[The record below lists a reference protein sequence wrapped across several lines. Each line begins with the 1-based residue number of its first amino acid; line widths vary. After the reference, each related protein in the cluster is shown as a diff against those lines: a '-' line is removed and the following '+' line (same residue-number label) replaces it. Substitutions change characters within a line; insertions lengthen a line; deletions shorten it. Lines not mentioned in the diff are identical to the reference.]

1 MRPGTTAALTAAA
14 LAAFASNSVLCRVAL
29 RRGLADA
36 ATFTSVRL
44 ASGAVTLGLILALAT
59 ARPRRPAGSWRSATA
74 LFVYAAPFSF
84 AYVRLTTGTGAL
96 ILFGTV
102 QATMIGRDLLR
113 GSRPGRY
120 EIFGLVVAVAGLVA
134 LTAPGLAAP
143 DPLGAAL
150 MGIAGVAWGA
160 YSLLGRGIGDPL
172 AATTGNFLRSLAFVL
187 PLVLA
192 TFGTWTATLSGVAL
206 ATTSG
211 ALASGVGY
219 ATWYAALRGLTA
231 TRAAIVQL
239 VVPALAAAAG
249 VVVLGETV
257 SLRLLFA
264 GATILF
270 GVALAILA
278 PKRVERREPNVPPRT
293 ETAVRHPRNG

>member
-1 MRPGTTAALTAAA
+1 MPPRPGTTAALTAAA

-36 ATFTSVRL
+36 ATFTGARL
-44 ASGAVTLGLILALAT
+44 ASGAIALVLILALSAGG
-59 ARPRRPAGSWRSATA
+59 PRRPAGSWRSATA

-84 AYVRLTTGTGAL
+84 AYLRLTTATGAL

-102 QATMIGRDLLR
+102 QATMIGRDFLR

-120 EIFGLVVAVAGLVA
+120 EIVGLAVAIAGLVA

-150 MGIAGVAWGA
+150 MGMAGVAWGT
-160 YSLLGRGIGDPL
+160 YSLLGRGVGDPL
-172 AATTGNFLRSLAFVL
+172 AATTGNFLRSLAFAA

-192 TFGTWTATLSGVAL
+192 AFGTWNLTLPGVAL
-206 ATTSG
+206 AVASG

-239 VVPALAAAAG
+239 VVPALAAGAG
-249 VVVLGETV
+249 VIVLGETV

-264 GATILF
+264 GTTILF
-270 GVALAILA
+270 GVGLAILG
-278 PKRVERREPNVPPRT
+278 PKRVRALAAPAVQARGQPR
-293 ETAVRHPRNG
+293 